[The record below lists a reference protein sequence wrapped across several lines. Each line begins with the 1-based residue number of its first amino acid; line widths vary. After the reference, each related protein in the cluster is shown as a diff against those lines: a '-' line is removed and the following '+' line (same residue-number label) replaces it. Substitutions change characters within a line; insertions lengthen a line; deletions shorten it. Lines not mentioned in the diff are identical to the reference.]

1 MKRKSSKIYVKKKSE
16 RKKSVK
22 RPRKSRKMSS
32 RKKSR
37 KSKKD
42 DFGVLSDYIKNPVK
56 NAYNATYNAVGEAY
70 NTVAPYAPA
79 AAIGIG
85 GTAAL
90 LGTAPIIGGTAAILG
105 AGARLGYGNAAYN
118 AVAPV
123 VKGVAGL
130 GAQHLDKIAPAAAV
144 GIGGTTALLGA
155 PIIGTAAGILG
166 AGAGLAYGNA
176 FKEWGDK
183 KVNEMNEFK
192 NDIMGKIPFTYQNQA
207 INEIKKGV
215 SPRLFREL
223 RQYFLNIKDTQTKLN
238 KFTAKF
244 IKDCKQLNILLIKY
258 NISNYQLQL
267 LMSVVSQEINRV
279 NLQIKNSLIKLKE
292 HGILPQ
298 DVIVNNN
305 IIKEFRTPNILTPTL
320 VRQLK
325 KSPIKSKEFEDI
337 INGYQLT
344 EKNKQLIA
352 ELQRNKPVIERP
364 KESKEIETQRKK
376 LTEGLENQLKS
387 INNIRMT
394 DNNNLNLIKN
404 KFYAERKD
412 RLTNK
417 INEMKSQLDVSTT
430 LDDIGKIVHKY
441 NNYGKE
447 LLKELELFK
456 ESAENLAKKNKDYI
470 GSTALIKKIKT
481 HTNFDDLFFDLSQ
494 TNLKT
499 IYTDLPTDDYNAL
512 DDADK
517 QLFNR
522 NINNINWGNADDV
535 RALALKIK
543 VTKNLP

>member
-22 RPRKSRKMSS
+22 RPIKSRKMSS

-56 NAYNATYNAVGEAY
+56 NAYNR
-70 NTVAPYAPA
+70 VAPYAPA
-79 AAIGIG
+79 ALGIG
-85 GTAAL
+85 AGATA
-90 LGTAPIIGGTAAILG
+90 LGLGLGAPIIGGAAILG
-105 AGARLGYGNAAYN
+105 AGAGLGYGNAAYN

-130 GAQHLDKIAPAAAV
+130 GAQHLDKIAPVAAL
-144 GIGGTTALLGA
+144 GIGGTAALLGN
-155 PIIGTAAGILG
+155 PMIGATAGILG
-166 AGAGLAYGNA
+166 TGAGLAYGNA

-192 NDIMGKIPFTYQNQA
+192 NDIMGTIPFTYQKQA

-258 NISNYQLQL
+258 NISDYQLQL

-279 NLQIKNSLIKLKE
+279 NLKIKNSLIQLKE

-298 DVIVNNN
+298 DVIVN
-305 IIKEFRTPNILTPTL
+305 IKEFRTPNIQTPIL
-320 VRQLK
+320 IRQLK

-394 DNNNLNLIKN
+394 DNNNNINLIKN

-412 RLTNK
+412 ELTNK

-441 NNYGKE
+441 NNYDKE

-456 ESAENLAKKNKDYI
+456 KSAEKLAENNKDYI

-481 HTNFDDLFFDLSQ
+481 YTNFDDLFFDLSQ

-499 IYTDLPTDDYNAL
+499 IYTDLPTNDYNAL
-512 DDADK
+512 DDANK

-522 NINNINWGNADDV
+522 DINNINWDNADDV

-543 VTKNLP
+543 VTKNIPNFPNFPNLP